1 MDTKSSGAILK
12 ILNLVAT
19 ADGCLSPEE
28 EHLLESLAKQHKLQA
43 KMISWED
50 ELEDPRS
57 VTCLAQVIASEFHP
71 IAMKTAFM
79 VASISRGEQED
90 DYICEA
96 EKELLGELAAALG
109 LAAEDVEQAK
119 QDAGHELSKQ
129 PTLWQVLYACFG
141 SQFERPLL
149 M

>member
-1 MDTKSSGAILK
+1 MDSKSSGAILK
-12 ILNLVAT
+12 ILNLIAM
-19 ADGCLSPEE
+19 ADGHLSLEE

-50 ELEDPRS
+50 DLENPRN
-57 VTCLAQVIASEFHP
+57 VTCLAQVIASEHHQV
-71 IAMKTAFM
+71 AMKTAFM

-90 DYICEA
+90 EYICEA
-96 EKELLGELAAALG
+96 EQELLVELAGALS
-109 LAAEDVEQAK
+109 LSAEAVEKAN
-119 QDAGHELSKQ
+119 QDALHELSKQ

-149 M
+149 V

>member
-12 ILNLVAT
+12 ILNLVAL
-19 ADGCLSPEE
+19 ADGHLSPEE
-28 EHLLESLAKQHKLQA
+28 EHLLESLVNQHKLQA

-50 ELEDPRS
+50 GLENPHS
-57 VTCLAQVIASEFHP
+57 VTCLAQVIASEYHQM
-71 IAMKTAFM
+71 AMKTAFM

-90 DYICEA
+90 DYICDA
-96 EKELLGELAAALG
+96 EKQLLDELAGALG
-109 LAAEDVEQAK
+109 LAAEDVERAK
-119 QDAGHELSKQ
+119 QDALGEVSKQ

-149 M
+149 I